1 MEGTARQDIA
11 YMSGIEALPRR
22 SGELSFHDEWERRVF
37 ALGVALCEQGEFDWD
52 HFRKHLIS
60 SIAES
65 GGSMEAV
72 KPEGPGYYE
81 HWLMALEKTLVEQ
94 GVFVSGESLCRSEES

>member
-1 MEGTARQDIA
+1 MERSARQDIA
-11 YMSGIEALPRR
+11 NMSGTEALPRR

-37 ALGVALCEQGEFDWD
+37 ALGVALCEQGEFDWG
-52 HFRKHLIS
+52 HFRRHLIS

-65 GGSMEAV
+65 GETSETV

-81 HWLMALEKTLVEQ
+81 HWLTALEKTLVEQ
-94 GVFVSGESLCRSEES
+94 GVSVSPEILGPSEES

>member
-1 MEGTARQDIA
+1 MEGATRQDIA
-11 YMSGIEALPRR
+11 NMSGIEALPRR

-52 HFRKHLIS
+52 HFRRHLIS

-65 GGSMEAV
+65 GETSETV

-81 HWLMALEKTLVEQ
+81 HWLTALEKTLVEQ
-94 GVFVSGESLCRSEES
+94 GVFVSPETLFRSEEF